1 MQVIRL
7 QTWKTVPLFTTS
19 SQASCLLAVPQTCR
33 LVTFAFTPSSL
44 KTLPPDVL
52 ALLLH
57 LSFCFSRNSV
67 TFYSLPVLYLSQA
80 LTPPDTLYIY

>member
-1 MQVIRL
+1 MQVIRF
-7 QTWKTVPLFTTS
+7 QTWKTVPLFTPS

-33 LVTFAFTPSSL
+33 LVTFAFTPSSSL
-44 KTLPPDVL
+44 KILPPDIL

-67 TFYSLPVLYLSQA
+67 TLYSLPVLYLSQ
-80 LTPPDTLYIY
+80 TS